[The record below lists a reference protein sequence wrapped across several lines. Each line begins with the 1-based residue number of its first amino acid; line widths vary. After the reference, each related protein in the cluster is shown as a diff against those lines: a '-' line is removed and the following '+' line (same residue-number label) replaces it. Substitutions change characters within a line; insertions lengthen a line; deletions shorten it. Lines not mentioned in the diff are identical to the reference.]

1 MKQLKTA
8 AKKSYYER
16 QLKSAAN
23 NPKNTWDILRELLPD
38 KKRDMT
44 PYRLKFNN
52 MLISDKVKIAET
64 FNNFFANVEVGHKI
78 SESVE
83 STVSHSFYVKNSVAS
98 SIILSPPTPSE
109 LAAEIK
115 KCKVYKATS
124 DKQISTK
131 FLIIAA
137 DVISPYLV
145 YLVNFMFSN
154 GIFPDVLKI
163 AKVFPLYKSGSYQSV
178 ENYRPI
184 SLLSPFSKIIEKL
197 IKSKLIS
204 FLNKNKLLY

>member
-1 MKQLKTA
+1 MKKLKTA

-44 PYRLKFNN
+44 PSRLKFNN

-64 FNNFFANVEVGHKI
+64 FNNFFANVGHKI
-78 SESVE
+78 SGSVE
-83 STVSHSFYVKNSVAS
+83 STVSHSFYLKNSVAS

-109 LAAEIK
+109 LATEIK
-115 KCKVYKATS
+115 KFKVYKATS

-163 AKVFPLYKSGSYQSV
+163 AKVFPLYKSGSYH
-178 ENYRPI
+178 P
-184 SLLSPFSKIIEKL
+184 SKIIDRFHYFHL
-197 IKSKLIS
+197 
-204 FLNKNKLLY
+204 FRKLLKN